1 MNKLYEQADGREIG
15 PDDIVLTRVDAYD
28 ESHSLSEVENITL
41 QSTKDVSPYNN
52 IYAVYGV
59 LYELYFHDLL
69 DRTSDNE
76 EYETSVP
83 LYSVFSHKRVLP
95 TLREDTNPLLRSPE
109 DVYMRYRVCA
119 TYVVSDLTCPGHPS
133 FYINCIKE
141 IVSGVLAGISSRLF
155 VTARHYSSIFNHAD

>member
-1 MNKLYEQADGREIG
+1 M
-15 PDDIVLTRVDAYD
+15 
-28 ESHSLSEVENITL
+28 
-41 QSTKDVSPYNN
+41 SPYNN

-95 TLREDTNPLLRSPE
+95 TLREDTNPS
-109 DVYMRYRVCA
+109 
-119 TYVVSDLTCPGHPS
+119 
-133 FYINCIKE
+133 
-141 IVSGVLAGISSRLF
+141 
-155 VTARHYSSIFNHAD
+155 SSIS

>member
-95 TLREDTNPLLRSPE
+95 TLREDTNPS
-109 DVYMRYRVCA
+109 
-119 TYVVSDLTCPGHPS
+119 
-133 FYINCIKE
+133 
-141 IVSGVLAGISSRLF
+141 
-155 VTARHYSSIFNHAD
+155 SSIS